1 MAAGWYYLRI
11 SFSNISLF
19 LFYLLHHIR
28 LLLHVIYAILQCQV
42 SIDSIDMWM
51 EISVCYKSSIDVY
64 SKLIA
69 FVLFFVFHCSVT
81 FPSSEQKVVLVMCE
95 WYLGVVLS
103 CMIISA
109 WLQALTSA
117 YALITFVF
125 FSVTQCKLTV
135 FASNSVL
142 CISLHMHSLYFR
154 SLEVFLLAIDD
165 VFVR

>member
-1 MAAGWYYLRI
+1 MAAVWYYLRI

-19 LFYLLHHIR
+19 LFYLLHHIG
-28 LLLHVIYAILQCQV
+28 LLLHVTMPYCNVKFLSTPLTCGWRYLYVINLASMSIQNLLLLCCCSSFIVRLPSLPV
-42 SIDSIDMWM
+42 S
-51 EISVCYKSSIDVY
+51 K
-64 SKLIA
+64 
-69 FVLFFVFHCSVT
+69 
-81 FPSSEQKVVLVMCE
+81 KVVLVVCE

-142 CISLHMHSLYFR
+142 CISLHMHRLYFR
-154 SLEVFLLAIDD
+154 SLEAF
-165 VFVR
+165 